1 MKIPDELDY
10 LEKIQVDLSAMFS
23 PSNALLD
30 HCVEMITLHP
40 ENISRKQI
48 NDEIVRYRT
57 SHAICIKA
65 CKTFRA
71 SIALTSVGSV
81 GELNIL
87 SRTLFETFVALN
99 FLLQEKLEI
108 SKRIGEVS
116 PELRA
121 KLYLAHGIL
130 KRRMKMHEL
139 KADPNWKSV
148 QIPNESVVEANA
160 DQAVA
165 DIGEDWA
172 RRLTNGAKTYST
184 LSLRDLISRFD
195 EPAYNYW
202 YNFLYSDQSQIVHAS
217 DPTSHVGYDKES
229 SRFMATWFGPTRNL
243 GMSLGTNGLLLY
255 GCFRKL
261 HEYCSFEKDV
271 FDELNQLGADV
282 QICFDECFQSSK
294 SESSKQ

>member
-1 MKIPDELDY
+1 MKIPNELDH
-10 LEKIQVDLSAMFS
+10 LEKILVDLSPVMGA
-23 PSNALLD
+23 SNALLG
-30 HCVEMITLHP
+30 HCVEMITLYP
-40 ENISRKQI
+40 ESIPRSQI

-71 SIALTSVGSV
+71 SIALASVGSE

-99 FLLQEKLEI
+99 FVLQEKLEI

-116 PELRA
+116 PKLRA

-139 KADPNWKSV
+139 KIDPSWNSV
-148 QIPNESVVEANA
+148 QIPNGAIIEANA
-160 DQAVA
+160 NQAVA
-165 DIGEDWA
+165 EIGEEWA
-172 RRLTNGAKTYST
+172 KRLTSGAKTYST

-217 DPTSHVGYDKES
+217 DPTSHFGYDKES
-229 SRFMATWFGPTRNL
+229 SRFMATWFGSTQNL

-255 GCFRKL
+255 GCFCKL
-261 HEYCSFEKDV
+261 NEYCSFEEDV
-271 FDELNQLGADV
+271 VSELNQLGACL
-282 QICFDECFQSSK
+282 QMCFDECFQSSQ
-294 SESSKQ
+294 SESSQQ